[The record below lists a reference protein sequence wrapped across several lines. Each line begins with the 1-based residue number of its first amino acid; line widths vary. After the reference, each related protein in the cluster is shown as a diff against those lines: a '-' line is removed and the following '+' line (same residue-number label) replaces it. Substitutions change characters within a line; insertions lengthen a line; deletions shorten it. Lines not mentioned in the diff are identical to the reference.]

1 MTTDQRHGACAT
13 PEAQTTQSQRE
24 WILAAVLFGLLLVEG
39 IREGGFWPSDSLFV
53 AIVSIVVLVVGMV
66 LVPPDRRSM
75 LLVGSVVLLALWW
88 LVRALTAETIR
99 SFLPL
104 GASMLAFPAA
114 FVAVRPLV
122 GRARDVAALA
132 VACLGATGAL
142 VGFAGLVWRWY
153 PMAIPTQALWRISS
167 TLTYSDAAGLVL
179 GVCLL
184 VALGVNLCPPLVRVT
199 VCLCAGGL
207 LATQS
212 RGAYLAV
219 VCACL
224 LVPWRRYVRF
234 AVPLIA
240 GIALGV
246 AAIASSPD
254 TSAVPWLA
262 VVVVAAAAV
271 SASPWRDDGRW
282 WDWWDS
288 RAFRATRDSRVVL
301 AVIAVGLV
309 VAAVAA
315 VAAVAVLHHEI
326 GVRALAPSDQDRSSE
341 WSAALHQWRSEPL
354 WGVGPDRLLTFRAA
368 DGTYAHFAHNEYL
381 QVAAD
386 AGAVGLALLV
396 LTGFATTRVARRSD
410 VLSSC
415 ATSALVCWAVAGAF
429 DFDWHLPFVGLLGG
443 VCVGLAAR
451 RDALT

>member
-1 MTTDQRHGACAT
+1 
-13 PEAQTTQSQRE
+13 
-24 WILAAVLFGLLLVEG
+24 
-39 IREGGFWPSDSLFV
+39 
-53 AIVSIVVLVVGMV
+53 
-66 LVPPDRRSM
+66 
-75 LLVGSVVLLALWW
+75 
-88 LVRALTAETIR
+88 
-99 SFLPL
+99 
-104 GASMLAFPAA
+104 
-114 FVAVRPLV
+114 
-122 GRARDVAALA
+122 
-132 VACLGATGAL
+132 
-142 VGFAGLVWRWY
+142 
-153 PMAIPTQALWRISS
+153 MAIPTQALWRISS

-271 SASPWRDDGRW
+271 SAAPWRDDGRW